1 MIGLQVERHDQVPVA
16 RLSTDVDAANASQL
30 REELWA
36 QLGAHG
42 GELVI
47 DLSSTRYLDS
57 AGIDMLFRLAQ
68 SLSERRGSLRLVIP
82 VDSPLARLAQ
92 IVALPDAVP
101 VHATVEE
108 AIEAF
113 GTRPGLGDPAP

>member
-36 QLGAHG
+36 HLGAHG

-57 AGIDMLFRLAQ
+57 AGIDTLFRLAH
-68 SLSERRGSLRLVIP
+68 SLSERRGTLRLVIP
-82 VDSPLARLAQ
+82 ADSPLARLAQ
-92 IVALPDAVP
+92 IVALPNAVP

-113 GTRPGLGDPAP
+113 GTGPGLGDPAP